1 MSEAVLFA
9 EHGEN
14 MLCTKIVLN
23 TRNNFCTQHALPRF
37 ERGIF
42 MYWTCNSMNNLSPYF
57 GLVDAKIRASDK
69 DLPAQHSVGLPVRWT
84 VLFYPR
90 KEQDNIIRLI
100 TNDLN
105 KSTLKTIKLIGT
117 NSRFAKIQQKAQ
129 EQKWLKIEHLAIGL
143 VAKKYTKLR
152 KTSVVV
158 LYFPLC

>member
-1 MSEAVLFA
+1 MTADCSWNYHENYKRRTHVLPLFCA
-9 EHGEN
+9 CKFHGN
-14 MLCTKIVLN
+14 C
-23 TRNNFCTQHALPRF
+23 
-37 ERGIF
+37 
-42 MYWTCNSMNNLSPYF
+42 MNNLLSYC
-57 GLVDAKIRASDK
+57 GLIAAKIRASDK

-105 KSTLKTIKLIGT
+105 KSTLKAIKLIGT

-143 VAKKYTKLR
+143 VAKKYSNTL
-152 KTSVVV
+152 S
-158 LYFPLC
+158 